1 MEASQVED
9 SNYKWLLMAVDSSRV
24 ATILV
29 SIILII
35 YGSFR
40 SLHLEAS
47 KQSESTG
54 SEDNEGDSKPSFLFF
69 QNFSDFHTISTTQ
82 ALLLPL
88 GASCSLLFMF
98 FFFEKIQLLFAV
110 LTVVLGTVALS
121 FLLLP
126 FCQYILLPIGNPN
139 CKISFGSCGRFTKAE
154 LLALIISLSLVMVWL
169 VTGHWILMDAL
180 AMGLC
185 ISMIAYLRLPS
196 LKVSMLLLVG
206 LVIYDVF
213 WVYFSVYFF
222 KDNVMVKVATQ
233 PAANPISFVADKL
246 GSTGSNYDYPFSR
259 QLSLPGKLVF
269 PSYSGNG
276 QMSMLGLGDI
286 VMPGLLLSF
295 VLRFDNHKRQTS
307 SAYNGESKIKYFYC
321 SLIGYFVGLLTAT
334 IVSEVYKSAQP
345 ALLFLVPS
353 TLLPLLVIGY
363 LNGDLKEMWSNPF
376 ANITSKL
383 KQVEI

>member
-1 MEASQVED
+1 MEAQRWES
-9 SNYKWLLMAVDSSRV
+9 SNYKWLLMAVDSSRI
-24 ATILV
+24 ATVVV
-29 SIILII
+29 SIVLII

-40 SLHLEAS
+40 SLNLEAS
-47 KQSESTG
+47 KQAEST
-54 SEDNEGDSKPSFLFF
+54 EDNESESSKPSFLLF
-69 QNFSDFHTISTTQ
+69 QNFSADFHTISTTQ

-121 FLLLP
+121 FLFLP
-126 FCQYILLPIGNPN
+126 FCRYILRPIASPN
-139 CKISFGSCGRFTKAE
+139 SKISFGACGRFTQAE
-154 LLALIISLSLVMVWL
+154 LLALIISLLLVVVWMI
-169 VTGHWILMDAL
+169 TGHWILMDAL
-180 AMGLC
+180 AVGLC

-246 GSTGSNYDYPFSR
+246 GSTSYGQFSQSR

-269 PSYSGNG
+269 PSYSENG

-295 VLRFDNHKRQTS
+295 VLRFDNHKRKM
-307 SAYNGESKIKYFYC
+307 SANYNEVSRIKYFHC
-321 SLIGYFVGLLTAT
+321 LLIGYFVGLLTAT
-334 IVSEVYKSAQP
+334 IVSEVYKAAQP

-376 ANITSKL
+376 PNIATKV